1 MILSIPNTT
10 NLISNI
16 LTYSCVINKYSVI
29 NKYNRMG
36 AKNTKGQTLDQ
47 IIEN

>member
-16 LTYSCVINKYSVI
+16 LTYSYVI